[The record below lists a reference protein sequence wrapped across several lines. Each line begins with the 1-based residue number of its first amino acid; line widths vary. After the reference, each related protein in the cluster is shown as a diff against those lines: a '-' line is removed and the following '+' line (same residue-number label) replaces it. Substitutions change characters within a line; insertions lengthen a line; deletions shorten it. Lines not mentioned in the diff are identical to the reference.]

1 MPRFD
6 DIDIFDGPALDAMGV
21 PITGSNRDM
30 HLQMAESIVRD
41 KYIDPLQ
48 AQAEDTLKMKVS
60 EALESVPGI
69 TGSAIAKV
77 VSMAD
82 SNDPDDKRIFNQLVS
97 KLNLPFDVRRTGDDY
112 RVSKRFQDVLGDNSN
127 VGVSAYLPDEG
138 DNQYR
143 IEASKRFPD
152 FLGGEASV
160 SANMSTEG
168 GPEIRANFVKRFA
181 EGGSAGDIDIFG
193 YNLGGSVGQMM
204 GRRPEVEIPDLSP
217 AQMANIAGGF
227 APGAGAIE
235 MLGGAPEYP
244 DYDITTGE
252 MISGPRSPSM
262 AEDFDSGE
270 YLSGAL
276 KGLGGLGD
284 VLSAVPFVGPVASGI
299 LKTPLAVQKI
309 LKAGESLEDGLSRT
323 RKSFERGETGARE
336 EYLTLRNAR
345 DELGEDFID
354 EGIGSLTATKGSGDD
369 VSYRMMHS
377 PTTPDAG
384 AARLDDMTGGG
395 NVFPD
400 DVYSSK
406 GLQYYGDPSNKADQE
421 SFNIIRAVRAD
432 PEAEV
437 TVYRAVP
444 KGVSEINPGD
454 FVTLSPDYAK
464 THGMSGYGAMG
475 DEAGDVISM
484 KVKVKE
490 VFSDGND
497 LNEFGFFP
505 MERLQRAKDAGFDTD
520 TVYYHGADADITEFR
535 MPSRETGE
543 TKSVGT
549 GVFMSSSP
557 DVAGSYTKT
566 DNSVIYPVYINK
578 SEFIKVRPAKSG
590 EPWSSISKEGLLVE
604 FPDGTVKPASEVF
617 DFGPKSKV
625 KGEKLQEY
633 LNQTTTTDDLARR
646 ARKAG
651 YKGLIIENV
660 VDASVGSAGLYR
672 NEAKYLKE
680 QGYDV
685 NPALTNQSDEARDA
699 YRDIPVDIRREA
711 RSSAKEALYQ
721 PSDIVVSLDP
731 SNIRSVNA
739 EFDPKQKK
747 SANILKANGGAVD
760 LDDIDVFEDSTGD
773 IERLLSRMPTDMG
786 PLQMAIPEEESLRSQ
801 LQRLIS
807 DAMGGDRQA
816 YRRAKKILDVL
827 DFIPVA
833 GDATA
838 AIDTVDYAKAGMPV
852 EAGIA
857 SIGLIPG
864 VGGILAKGAG
874 KLKDGIVSLKSS
886 IEDQISLP
894 LGEQKRLQVG
904 YYHPAGGGLKLKT
917 LPKDMDYEL
926 SPSGVLVPSKTIKP
940 EDMEGGRIIFD
951 AGDRAVAGQKLVR
964 INGIDLEFPIDLLG
978 GPEFMMYQKH
988 LRDNGGIGS
997 IWAGDKSAI
1006 TRLGRQSV
1014 GDEET
1019 YFMPTVMTQTALDFN
1034 TMMSDALIQQ
1044 VPKMKITKKTK
1055 KEFDKAVKKIR
1066 PEWKGIDHPEAREQL
1081 LGVKGGPLR
1090 LAFLDRMEKA
1100 EFQSK
1105 GFPDVV
1111 QTRVAITDPDYLD
1124 LPFASGGMT
1133 IGRVDKSNPILNKKG
1148 EVVGFEPVQNPN
1160 LSHATYNTQLS
1171 GDYMGG
1177 FEVPIPRQ
1185 ILAPDFYAARRAAG
1199 IKPGGDARSFQ
1210 LSKPTQEATPE
1221 WVDTVSEYIEQ
1232 VKANQ

>member
-21 PITGSNRDM
+21 PITGSSRDM
-30 HLQMAESIVRD
+30 HLQMAESIIRD
-41 KYIDPLQ
+41 RYVDPLQ
-48 AQAEDTLKMKVS
+48 DKAEDALKMKVS

-77 VSMAD
+77 VAMAD

-204 GRRPEVEIPDLSP
+204 GRRPDVEIPDLSP
-217 AQMANIAGGF
+217 AQMANIGAAF
-227 APGAGAIE
+227 ADP
-235 MLGGAPEYP
+235 LGMI
-244 DYDITTGE
+244 DITGEFPEFPTGDVS
-252 MISGPRSPSM
+252 ISGMVMEGPRSPSL
-262 AEDFDSGE
+262 AQNLREGN
-270 YLSGAL
+270 YG
-276 KGLGGLGD
+276 
-284 VLSAVPFVGPVASGI
+284 SAV
-299 LKTPLAVQKI
+299 LQ
-309 LKAGESLEDGLSRT
+309 
-323 RKSFERGETGARE
+323 
-336 EYLTLRNAR
+336 
-345 DELGEDFID
+345 
-354 EGIGSLTATKGSGDD
+354 GIGVVPVVGGAM
-369 VSYRMMHS
+369 R
-377 PTTPDAG
+377 
-384 AARLDDMTGGG
+384 AARG
-395 NVFPD
+395 VI
-400 DVYSSK
+400 K
-406 GLQYYGDPSNKADQE
+406 GAD
-421 SFNIIRAVRAD
+421 
-432 PEAEV
+432 
-437 TVYRAVP
+437 
-444 KGVSEINPGD
+444 
-454 FVTLSPDYAK
+454 
-464 THGMSGYGAMG
+464 
-475 DEAGDVISM
+475 
-484 KVKVKE
+484 
-490 VFSDGND
+490 
-497 LNEFGFFP
+497 
-505 MERLQRAKDAGFDTD
+505 RLERAKKAGFDTD
-520 TVYYHGADADITEFR
+520 TVYYHATDKFEGDSLDFTSLKPSERGKLGPGIYIAQDPRYTEKYIRTFKEKGKDFTEESFDEGARILPVFIRGKVGTDEDFGAAIESVR
-535 MPSRETGE
+535 
-543 TKSVGT
+543 KSVK
-549 GVFMSSSP
+549 
-557 DVAGSYTKT
+557 DNT
-566 DNSVIYPVYINK
+566 D
-578 SEFIKVRPAKSG
+578 FQLIK
-590 EPWSSISKEGLLVE
+590 
-604 FPDGTVKPASEVF
+604 
-617 DFGPKSKV
+617 
-625 KGEKLQEY
+625 
-633 LNQTTTTDDLARR
+633 
-646 ARKAG
+646 RKAQKKMAKDG
-651 YKGLIIENV
+651 FSGFK
-660 VDASVGSAGLYR
+660 VGGELVIF
-672 NEAKYLKE
+672 NPK
-680 QGYDV
+680 DV
-685 NPALTNQSDEARDA
+685 
-699 YRDIPVDIRREA
+699 
-711 RSSAKEALYQ
+711 
-721 PSDIVVSLDP
+721 
-731 SNIRSVNA
+731 RSVNA
-739 EFDPKQKK
+739 VFEDPK
-747 SANILKANGGAVD
+747 SAELLKANGGSVD
-760 LDDIDVFEDSTGD
+760 LDDIDVFEDSAGD

-786 PLQMAIPEEESLRSQ
+786 PLQMAIPEEEGLRSQ

-964 INGIDLEFPIDLLG
+964 INGIDLEFPIDLMG

-997 IWAGDKSAI
+997 IWAGDKGAI
-1006 TRLGRQSV
+1006 TALGRQAV

-1019 YFMPTVMTQTALDFN
+1019 YFMPTIMTQTGLDFN

-1044 VPKMKITKKTK
+1044 ISKMKITKKTK
-1055 KEFDKAVKKIR
+1055 KEFDKVIKKIR

-1081 LGVKGGPLR
+1081 LESGPLR
-1090 LAFLDRMEKA
+1090 HAFIDRMDKA

-1105 GFPDVV
+1105 GFPDVA
-1111 QTRVAITDPDYLD
+1111 QTRVAITDPAYLD

-1133 IGRVDKSNPILNKKG
+1133 IGRVDKSSPILNKKG
-1148 EVVGFEPVQNPN
+1148 EVIGFEPVQNPN

-1185 ILAPDFYAARRAAG
+1185 ILAPDFYKQRREMG
-1199 IKPGGDARSFQ
+1199 VDPQGDARSFQ
-1210 LSKPTQEATPE
+1210 LSKPSQQATPE

>member
-1 MPRFD
+1 MSR
-6 DIDIFDGPALDAMGV
+6 ID
-21 PITGSNRDM
+21 
-30 HLQMAESIVRD
+30 
-41 KYIDPLQ
+41 
-48 AQAEDTLKMKVS
+48 
-60 EALESVPGI
+60 
-69 TGSAIAKV
+69 
-77 VSMAD
+77 
-82 SNDPDDKRIFNQLVS
+82 
-97 KLNLPFDVRRTGDDY
+97 
-112 RVSKRFQDVLGDNSN
+112 
-127 VGVSAYLPDEG
+127 
-138 DNQYR
+138 
-143 IEASKRFPD
+143 
-152 FLGGEASV
+152 
-160 SANMSTEG
+160 
-168 GPEIRANFVKRFA
+168 
-181 EGGSAGDIDIFG
+181 DIDIFG

-217 AQMANIAGGF
+217 AQMANIGAAF
-227 APGAGAIE
+227 ADP
-235 MLGGAPEYP
+235 LGMI
-244 DYDITTGE
+244 DITGE
-252 MISGPRSPSM
+252 FPEFPAGDVSISGMVMEGPRSPSL
-262 AEDFDSGE
+262 AENLREGN
-270 YLSGAL
+270 YG
-276 KGLGGLGD
+276 
-284 VLSAVPFVGPVASGI
+284 SAV
-299 LKTPLAVQKI
+299 LQ
-309 LKAGESLEDGLSRT
+309 
-323 RKSFERGETGARE
+323 
-336 EYLTLRNAR
+336 
-345 DELGEDFID
+345 
-354 EGIGSLTATKGSGDD
+354 GIGVVPVVGGAM
-369 VSYRMMHS
+369 R
-377 PTTPDAG
+377 
-384 AARLDDMTGGG
+384 AARG
-395 NVFPD
+395 VI
-400 DVYSSK
+400 K
-406 GLQYYGDPSNKADQE
+406 GAD
-421 SFNIIRAVRAD
+421 
-432 PEAEV
+432 
-437 TVYRAVP
+437 
-444 KGVSEINPGD
+444 
-454 FVTLSPDYAK
+454 
-464 THGMSGYGAMG
+464 
-475 DEAGDVISM
+475 
-484 KVKVKE
+484 
-490 VFSDGND
+490 
-497 LNEFGFFP
+497 
-505 MERLQRAKDAGFDTD
+505 RLERAKKAGFDTD

-535 MPSRETGE
+535 MPSRETGQ
-543 TKSVGT
+543 TKTVGT

-747 SANILKANGGAVD
+747 SAKILKANGGAVD

-786 PLQMAIPEEESLRSQ
+786 PLQMAIPVEENLRSK

-964 INGIDLEFPIDLLG
+964 INGIDLEFPIDLMG

-997 IWAGDKSAI
+997 IWAGDKGAI
-1006 TRLGRQSV
+1006 TALGRQAV

-1019 YFMPTVMTQTALDFN
+1019 YFMPTIMTQTGLDFN

-1044 VPKMKITKKTK
+1044 ISKMKITKKTK
-1055 KEFDKAVKKIR
+1055 KEFDKVIKKIR

-1081 LGVKGGPLR
+1081 LGSGPLR
-1090 LAFLDRMEKA
+1090 HAFIDRMDKA

-1105 GFPDVV
+1105 GFPDVA
-1111 QTRVAITDPDYLD
+1111 QTRVAITDPAYLD
-1124 LPFASGGMT
+1124 LPFATGGMT

-1160 LSHATYNTQLS
+1160 LTHATYNTQLS

-1185 ILAPDFYAARRAAG
+1185 ILAPDFYKQRREMG
-1199 IKPGGDARSFQ
+1199 VDPQGDARSFQ
-1210 LSKPTQEATPE
+1210 LSKPSQQATPE

>member
-77 VSMAD
+77 VAMAD
-82 SNDPDDKRIFNQLVS
+82 SNDPDEKRIFNQLVA

-284 VLSAVPFVGPVASGI
+284 VLSAIPFVGPVASGI

-520 TVYYHGADADITEFR
+520 TVYYHATDKFEGDSLDFTSLKPSERGKLGPGIYIAQDPRYTEKYIRTFKEKGKDFTEESFDEGARILPVFIRGKVGTNEDFGAAIESVR
-535 MPSRETGE
+535 
-543 TKSVGT
+543 KSVK
-549 GVFMSSSP
+549 
-557 DVAGSYTKT
+557 DNT
-566 DNSVIYPVYINK
+566 D
-578 SEFIKVRPAKSG
+578 FQLIK
-590 EPWSSISKEGLLVE
+590 
-604 FPDGTVKPASEVF
+604 
-617 DFGPKSKV
+617 
-625 KGEKLQEY
+625 
-633 LNQTTTTDDLARR
+633 
-646 ARKAG
+646 RKAQKKMAKDG
-651 YKGLIIENV
+651 FSGFK
-660 VDASVGSAGLYR
+660 VGGELVIF
-672 NEAKYLKE
+672 NPK
-680 QGYDV
+680 DV
-685 NPALTNQSDEARDA
+685 
-699 YRDIPVDIRREA
+699 
-711 RSSAKEALYQ
+711 
-721 PSDIVVSLDP
+721 
-731 SNIRSVNA
+731 RSVNA
-739 EFDPKQKK
+739 AFEDPK
-747 SANILKANGGAVD
+747 SAELLKANGGAVD

-997 IWAGDKSAI
+997 IWAGDKGAI

-1019 YFMPTVMTQTALDFN
+1019 YFIPTVMTQTALDFN

-1090 LAFLDRMEKA
+1090 LAFLDRMERA

-1199 IKPGGDARSFQ
+1199 IEPGGDARSFQ

>member
-1 MPRFD
+1 MSR
-6 DIDIFDGPALDAMGV
+6 ID
-21 PITGSNRDM
+21 
-30 HLQMAESIVRD
+30 
-41 KYIDPLQ
+41 
-48 AQAEDTLKMKVS
+48 
-60 EALESVPGI
+60 
-69 TGSAIAKV
+69 
-77 VSMAD
+77 
-82 SNDPDDKRIFNQLVS
+82 
-97 KLNLPFDVRRTGDDY
+97 
-112 RVSKRFQDVLGDNSN
+112 
-127 VGVSAYLPDEG
+127 
-138 DNQYR
+138 
-143 IEASKRFPD
+143 
-152 FLGGEASV
+152 
-160 SANMSTEG
+160 
-168 GPEIRANFVKRFA
+168 
-181 EGGSAGDIDIFG
+181 DIDIFG

-217 AQMANIAGGF
+217 AQMANIGAAF
-227 APGAGAIE
+227 ADP
-235 MLGGAPEYP
+235 LGMI
-244 DYDITTGE
+244 DITGE
-252 MISGPRSPSM
+252 FPEFPAGDVSISGMVMEGPRSPSL
-262 AEDFDSGE
+262 AENLREGN
-270 YLSGAL
+270 YG
-276 KGLGGLGD
+276 
-284 VLSAVPFVGPVASGI
+284 SAV
-299 LKTPLAVQKI
+299 LQ
-309 LKAGESLEDGLSRT
+309 
-323 RKSFERGETGARE
+323 
-336 EYLTLRNAR
+336 
-345 DELGEDFID
+345 
-354 EGIGSLTATKGSGDD
+354 GIGVVPVVGGAM
-369 VSYRMMHS
+369 R
-377 PTTPDAG
+377 
-384 AARLDDMTGGG
+384 AARG
-395 NVFPD
+395 VI
-400 DVYSSK
+400 K
-406 GLQYYGDPSNKADQE
+406 GAD
-421 SFNIIRAVRAD
+421 
-432 PEAEV
+432 
-437 TVYRAVP
+437 
-444 KGVSEINPGD
+444 
-454 FVTLSPDYAK
+454 
-464 THGMSGYGAMG
+464 
-475 DEAGDVISM
+475 
-484 KVKVKE
+484 
-490 VFSDGND
+490 
-497 LNEFGFFP
+497 
-505 MERLQRAKDAGFDTD
+505 RLERAKKAGFDTD
-520 TVYYHGADADITEFR
+520 TVYYHATDKDFSEFE
-535 MPSRETGE
+535 PS
-543 TKSVGT
+543 TKGKLGPGIYASPDPQYAERYIRASNRGIEPGT
-549 GVFMSSSP
+549 GTP
-557 DVAGSYTKT
+557 DFVPDARVLPIFIRGKIGDINDYEKASEKAKKSLNKKFQEL
-566 DNSVIYPVYINK
+566 DNS
-578 SEFIKVRPAKSG
+578 
-590 EPWSSISKEGLLVE
+590 ISPEGLKDSDSRSRFRDVSRQKLSMQKQKAQEILTKDGFSGFKVGGELVI
-604 FPDGTVKPASEVF
+604 FN
-617 DFGPKSKV
+617 PK
-625 KGEKLQEY
+625 
-633 LNQTTTTDDLARR
+633 
-646 ARKAG
+646 
-651 YKGLIIENV
+651 
-660 VDASVGSAGLYR
+660 
-672 NEAKYLKE
+672 
-680 QGYDV
+680 DV
-685 NPALTNQSDEARDA
+685 
-699 YRDIPVDIRREA
+699 
-711 RSSAKEALYQ
+711 
-721 PSDIVVSLDP
+721 
-731 SNIRSVNA
+731 RSVNA
-739 EFDPKQKK
+739 AFEDPK
-747 SANILKANGGAVD
+747 SAELLKANGGAVD

-997 IWAGDKSAI
+997 IWAGDKGAI

-1019 YFMPTVMTQTALDFN
+1019 YFIPTVMTQTALDFN

-1090 LAFLDRMEKA
+1090 LAFLDRMERA

-1199 IKPGGDARSFQ
+1199 IEPGGDARSFQ